1 MHLVRWFRSLIPE
14 IGLGL
19 ALILGLFLPASAQS
33 PDMANVKTW
42 AYQLVGANPAEIAKS
57 DYDLVVVDYALG
69 RKGENNA
76 ASAKAIERLR
86 YKPSGAR
93 RVVLAYF
100 SIGEAESFRYYW
112 QNDWLTNTPEWLG
125 PENPDWLDNYY
136 VRFWSPEWQSIL
148 FGNPSAYLDQI
159 LAAGFDGVYLDGI
172 DKYDVWQQ
180 EHPSAEADMIELVGR
195 VAAYGRERHKGFL
208 VVPQNADEL
217 LQNPGYVRLIDGIGR
232 EELLYGEN
240 EPETRN
246 DKKSIEAS
254 LANLKHLRQA
264 GKPVFVVE
272 YLQNPELAAN
282 ALRELKEL
290 GFIGYIANRDLNSL
304 TSPATDCAPPDC
316 SR

>member
-1 MHLVRWFRSLIPE
+1 MHLVGWLRSLIPE

-19 ALILGLFLPASAQS
+19 ALILGLVNPASAQS

-69 RKGENNA
+69 RKGENDA
-76 ASAKAIERLR
+76 ASPKAIERLR

-100 SIGEAESFRYYW
+100 SIGEAESFRTYW
-112 QNDWLTNTPEWLG
+112 QSDWLKNPPEWLG
-125 PENPDWLDNYY
+125 PENPDWPDNYY

-148 FGNPSAYLDQI
+148 FGNPSAYLDRI

-217 LQNPGYVRLIDGIGR
+217 LQI
-232 EELLYGEN
+232 
-240 EPETRN
+240 
-246 DKKSIEAS
+246 
-254 LANLKHLRQA
+254 LAMS
-264 GKPVFVVE
+264 
-272 YLQNPELAAN
+272 
-282 ALRELKEL
+282 
-290 GFIGYIANRDLNSL
+290 D
-304 TSPATDCAPPDC
+304 
-316 SR
+316 